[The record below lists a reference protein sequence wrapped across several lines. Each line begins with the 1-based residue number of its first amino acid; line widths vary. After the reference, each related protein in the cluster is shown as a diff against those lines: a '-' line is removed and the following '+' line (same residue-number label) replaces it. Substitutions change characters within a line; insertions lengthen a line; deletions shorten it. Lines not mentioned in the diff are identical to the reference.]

1 MKKEILY
8 SLLFVV
14 LIVFFS
20 PFIVKAEECSLDN
33 ISIEKIDILNKS
45 ENAIQKVE
53 PIIDG
58 NKLLF
63 DIKLDEVGSFVE
75 YKMII
80 KNDSESDFR
89 LDTNYTNEY
98 FNYIIRTEDQSYVI
112 KKNESKEVFF
122 NISYENKI
130 PEELLT
136 DGNIYNS
143 NVHLVMTKSND
154 IIINPATGNFKT
166 IILLLFIIVL
176 LFLFR
181 KFYKRSFFLLFFL
194 FLAFT
199 SISVYAMCSFS
210 IDVESKIEISPSS
223 DDRFVYTINKYDDS
237 IGTSSYVW
245 LDRSI
250 SDQIIKY
257 NMGVD
262 TGKNIYLKHKLVD
275 NKVVDSYV
283 EFNVTEEMANINPGV
298 KKGIYSLRGSVGN
311 LLVDNYVNPYYND
324 NLDVLRLAFGNDL
337 SYCTDEGT
345 YYVCNISGLNVYVD
359 SNGCVGAN
367 NGSWY
372 CDFYYDGNSACFE

>member
-166 IILLLFIIVL
+166 IILLLLVFMLCVVL
-176 LFLFR
+176 
-181 KFYKRSFFLLFFL
+181 
-194 FLAFT
+194 
-199 SISVYAMCSFS
+199 V
-210 IDVESKIEISPSS
+210 
-223 DDRFVYTINKYDDS
+223 
-237 IGTSSYVW
+237 
-245 LDRSI
+245 
-250 SDQIIKY
+250 
-257 NMGVD
+257 
-262 TGKNIYLKHKLVD
+262 
-275 NKVVDSYV
+275 
-283 EFNVTEEMANINPGV
+283 
-298 KKGIYSLRGSVGN
+298 
-311 LLVDNYVNPYYND
+311 
-324 NLDVLRLAFGNDL
+324 
-337 SYCTDEGT
+337 
-345 YYVCNISGLNVYVD
+345 
-359 SNGCVGAN
+359 
-367 NGSWY
+367 
-372 CDFYYDGNSACFE
+372 